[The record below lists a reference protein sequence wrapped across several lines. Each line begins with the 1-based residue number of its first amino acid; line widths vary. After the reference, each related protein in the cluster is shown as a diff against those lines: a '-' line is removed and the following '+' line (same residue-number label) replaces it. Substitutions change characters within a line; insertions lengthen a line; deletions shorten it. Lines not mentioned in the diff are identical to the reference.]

1 MALYLFRNY
10 IYSFNAVII
19 KEVNFMIEV
28 IKVAVAVIILIIIC
42 KYAQE
47 RKEKIYE

>member
-10 IYSFNAVII
+10 IYSFNEVII

-28 IKVAVAVIILIIIC
+28 IKVIVAVVILIIVC

-47 RKEKIYE
+47 RRTRL